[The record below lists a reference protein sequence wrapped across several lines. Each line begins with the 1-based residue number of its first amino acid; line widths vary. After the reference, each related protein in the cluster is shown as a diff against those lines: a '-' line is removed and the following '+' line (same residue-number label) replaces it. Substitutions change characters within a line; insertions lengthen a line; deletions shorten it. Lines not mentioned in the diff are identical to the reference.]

1 MKKVIFIQLTVVM
14 ILLLIA
20 EVTSAQTFAWRKITS
35 LPTLSNIYDSYDDVF
50 FINLNTG
57 WVNHGSG
64 KFYKT
69 TNSGVSWN
77 LVFNDTSFYFAKRIS
92 FANELFGWSGLTN
105 GLAKTTNGGNT
116 WVKVNIPNMP
126 GISFPGISVINQNT
140 VYVCSNSNG
149 IPKFAKTT
157 DGGSNWSVSDLNTY
171 VLGISDCKFFNES
184 IGFASG
190 YNGGNYLVN
199 SKGVVLYT
207 SNGGATWTN
216 RYTTNTTGVNASEIY
231 FNHSNTIGGVVLE
244 GTVTPSVFLKTI
256 NQGTTFS
263 ELVFSNTSYLSQALC
278 FKDANVGW
286 IGGSRLTTAPIFF
299 TSNGGTTFDTTRW
312 GKNITSFMFINDTLG
327 FASGYN
333 IYKYSSQI
341 DVGINNEG
349 KAVTKFHLAQNY
361 PNPFNPT
368 TKIKFSLQKAGLVTL
383 YVYDVT
389 GRQIQTLVNE
399 VRPSGNYTVD
409 FTGSSLSSGVYFY
422 KIQSGDFVGAKRMLL
437 IK

>member
-1 MKKVIFIQLTVVM
+1 MRKVIFIQLTVVM

-35 LPTLSNIYDSYDDVF
+35 LPTLSSTYDSYDDVF
-50 FINLNTG
+50 FINSNTG
-57 WVNHGSG
+57 WVNHHSG

-92 FANELFGWSGLTN
+92 FANELIGWSGLTN
-105 GLAKTTNGGNT
+105 GLAKTTNSGNT
-116 WVKVNIPNMP
+116 WVKINIPNMS

-149 IPKFAKTT
+149 APKFAKTT
-157 DGGSNWSVSDLNTY
+157 DGGATWSVSDLSTY
-171 VLGISDCKFFNES
+171 VLGISDCYFFNES
-184 IGFASG
+184 TGFASG
-190 YNGGNYLVN
+190 YNSGNYLVN

-207 SNGGATWTN
+207 SNGGTTWAN
-216 RYTTNTTGVNASEIY
+216 RYTTNATGVNASEIY
-231 FNHSNTIGGVVLE
+231 FNHNNSVGGVVLE
-244 GTVTPSVFLKTI
+244 GSVSPSVFLKTI
-256 NQGTTFS
+256 DQGTTFS

-286 IGGSRLTTAPIFF
+286 IGGSRLTTAPIFY
-299 TSNGGTTFDTTRW
+299 TNNGGTSFDTTRW
-312 GKNITSFMFINDTLG
+312 GKNITSFIFVNDTIG
-327 FASGYN
+327 FASGYC
-333 IYKYSSQI
+333 IYKYSNAF
-341 DVGINNEG
+341 DVGIHNEG
-349 KAVTKFHLAQNY
+349 ETVTNYSLSQNY

-368 TKIKFSLQKAGLVTL
+368 TMIKFSLLKTGLVTL
-383 YVYDVT
+383 TIYDVT
-389 GRQIQTLVNE
+389 GRQIQTLINE
-399 VRPSGNYTVD
+399 VRPSGNYTID

-422 KIQSGDFVGAKRMLL
+422 KIQSGDFVSAKRMLL